1 MPDRKMNQR
10 LHLQMC
16 HSFHPLVQTD
26 LMWEVY
32 SIPVIET
39 PCSMLRKFDFLRG
52 DQKIL
57 TEFYNDG
64 LLENILKHKLKTSAI
79 DSILIL
85 QNYILYYGEPS
96 YVGFFS
102 NDGSDIHRF
111 SNRNWVPCALSEI
124 C

>member
-1 MPDRKMNQR
+1 MEKVPVLPSKKFLITASHAR
-10 LHLQMC
+10 LKDEPKATFTDV
-16 HSFHPLVQTD
+16 SFFSSPSQTD

-32 SIPVIET
+32 SIAVIET

-85 QNYILYYGEPS
+85 QNYILYYGGAELCWI
-96 YVGFFS
+96 FF
-102 NDGSDIHRF
+102 
-111 SNRNWVPCALSEI
+111 
-124 C
+124 